1 MNISFQDKVAVV
13 TGAGSGIGFACAELL
28 AASGAK
34 VAMLGRSPEKIR
46 AAADLLSGQ
55 GTVKPYPLDVTD
67 GVAVQETMKAIRSE
81 LGEIDCLIQS
91 AGRAIPPT
99 PDQVYE
105 NWTRALDLNATS
117 AYRMML
123 EVVEQSMLPRRQGS
137 IVNVAS
143 MAGIRG
149 MMPPLDNFGYS
160 AGKAALIS
168 MTRQGA
174 VAWGKYGVRVNAV
187 APGGV
192 ASGGVGVSDKPRRA
206 PDDPSL
212 PYLDLIPSGRHST
225 AQEIAAAICF
235 LASDWSANTT
245 GQVLTI
251 DGGASVIGF

>member
-81 LGEIDCLIQS
+81 LGEINCLIQ
-91 AGRAIPPT
+91 
-99 PDQVYE
+99 
-105 NWTRALDLNATS
+105 
-117 AYRMML
+117 
-123 EVVEQSMLPRRQGS
+123 
-137 IVNVAS
+137 
-143 MAGIRG
+143 
-149 MMPPLDNFGYS
+149 S

>member
-1 MNISFQDKVAVV
+1 MNISFQDKVAIV

-28 AASGAK
+28 ASSGAS

-46 AAADLLSGQ
+46 AAAELLSGQ

-67 GVAVQETMKAIRSE
+67 GAAVHACIESIRSE

-91 AGRAIPPT
+91 AGRAFPPR
-99 PDQVYE
+99 PDHIFE
-105 NWTRALDLNATS
+105 DWNRALDVNAAA

-123 EVVEQSMLPRRQGS
+123 EVTEQSMLPRRQGA

-174 VAWGKYGVRVNAV
+174 VVWGPYGVRVNAV

-192 ASGGVGVSDKPRRA
+192 ASGGVGVSDKPQRA

-212 PYLDLIPSGRHST
+212 PYLDIIPSGRHST
-225 AQEIAAAICF
+225 AREIAAAICF